1 VAIMHQGRLVAEGPT
16 DDVRAGTSLDDAF
29 VRLVGGE
36 RASGSDLGWLGT
48 SSG

>member
-1 VAIMHQGRLVAEGPT
+1 MTVTFSEKLARIPHYEP
-16 DDVRAGTSLDDAF
+16 GTSLDDAF